1 MIEMSRHMIL
11 LRVRS
16 WMVTSVFMVL
26 NACCAFTYP
35 SIAAGAVG
43 LCMVFSLFMLFITYQ
58 NPHDAGHTF
67 WAYLSLGGASI
78 FFVQVLYLMPL
89 LWVLTIFLLQSFNWR
104 TWVASLLGILAP
116 YWLLSPIFI
125 YRQDF
130 DTIANHFAGLV
141 SIQMPEDADML
152 TPIKIVVLA
161 LIALLTTIS
170 ALHFWRESYK
180 ERIRTR
186 QIYNFMQWL
195 GLAVC
200 VFILL
205 QPQHYDILIRI
216 VLICASPYIAHFFT
230 VTHSKIVNYL
240 FFGTMVLFVTLA
252 MISTSETLI
261 NYTNTLLSQLWNG

>member
-67 WAYLSLGGASI
+67 WAYLSLG
-78 FFVQVLYLMPL
+78 V
-89 LWVLTIFLLQSFNWR
+89 LQSFNWR

-130 DTIANHFAGLV
+130 DTIVNHFAGLV

-252 MISTSETLI
+252 MISTSETLL
-261 NYTNTLLSQLWNG
+261 NYSNTLLSQLWNG

>member
-1 MIEMSRHMIL
+1 
-11 LRVRS
+11 
-16 WMVTSVFMVL
+16 
-26 NACCAFTYP
+26 
-35 SIAAGAVG
+35 
-43 LCMVFSLFMLFITYQ
+43 
-58 NPHDAGHTF
+58 
-67 WAYLSLGGASI
+67 
-78 FFVQVLYLMPL
+78 
-89 LWVLTIFLLQSFNWR
+89 
-104 TWVASLLGILAP
+104 
-116 YWLLSPIFI
+116 
-125 YRQDF
+125 
-130 DTIANHFAGLV
+130 
-141 SIQMPEDADML
+141 ML

-230 VTHSKIVNYL
+230 VTHSEIVNYL
-240 FFGTMVLFVTLA
+240 FFGTMVLIVTLA
-252 MISTSETLI
+252 MISTSETLL
-261 NYTNTLLSQLWNG
+261 NYSNTLLSQLWNG